1 MEVHGEGPSPADYY
15 REANRLKPAL
25 VLTTRYPVHDDWV
38 LSLVNDAP
46 SPEKYTIDRGL
57 SRKAGTFP
65 KAEFMKERKMEKI
78 GPGSYETATS
88 TVIRKSFNAMVPQE
102 ASALG

>member
-1 MEVHGEGPSPADYY
+1 MI
-15 REANRLKPAL
+15 
-25 VLTTRYPVHDDWV
+25 
-38 LSLVNDAP
+38 NDAP

-57 SRKAGTFP
+57 TRKASTFP

-88 TVIRKSFNAMVPQE
+88 TLIKKSFNAMVPQA